1 MLKMISMFYKMTF
14 SYFIAITANA
24 AFTQPIL
31 LYKDAPNLLQEK
43 SFGFISE
50 DLKHDTAFI
59 CI

>member
-1 MLKMISMFYKMTF
+1 MFYKMTF

-24 AFTQPIL
+24 AFTQAIL
-31 LYKDAPNLLQEK
+31 LYKHALNLLQEK